1 MFGPISSGVF
11 GIAGLV
17 LAISILGS
25 RKSKDSIRA
34 TSNPTVLDRTVS
46 EETARAL
53 QEELRVLTVR
63 LESLGSLVQKLKASH
78 EQGYITDEEFKSLA
92 AKHMDDISQ
101 LEQEIVRR
109 RLVIE
114 LFELEEIEGKLARAF
129 TTKIAELNDTI
140 RLIRR
145 KLGLEQTEG
154 GETISM
160 PTLPATQIQS
170 APSTVNAPT
179 KTAVPQTADTTRT
192 ADTTPTESAP
202 KAPESIE
209 IKPSQK
215 PSKRA
220 TGGQE
225 TKEAAEGDETKE
237 RDVEEELSRIRTD
250 VEKLLDELEQME
262 QPHG

>member
-1 MFGPISSGVF
+1 MFGPISSEVF

-179 KTAVPQTADTTRT
+179 KTAVPRT
-192 ADTTPTESAP
+192 ADTAPTESAP

-209 IKPSQK
+209 TKPSQK

-262 QPHG
+262 QPRG